1 MGKDVLVILMMAFG
15 LFAILMFILF
25 YVYAKRYFNEKKL
38 TDDYNLDDE
47 EREYIDISVDDMEY
61 TFYADGNNLKKD
73 DKVRVKIDGIVK
85 DGIVTKANYFE
96 YTRKLSNVP
105 RALEIEREI
114 PQEAKEEVKEKK
126 VLSFD
131 EMDDFVPEKKK

>member
-1 MGKDVLVILMMAFG
+1 
-15 LFAILMFILF
+15 
-25 YVYAKRYFNEKKL
+25 
-38 TDDYNLDDE
+38 
-47 EREYIDISVDDMEY
+47 MEY